1 MPDPKHIEAVE
12 RILSAVYASGDTRL
26 SSFLYGKP
34 GAQPWEKRLGTE
46 IFVRRQAYL
55 RALLFVR
62 QNGAP
67 YLQAISIS
75 DLWSMVTKFLTENYW
90 YVSGG
95 RLVMQADC
103 SYAEQITLKDKVA
116 LAEALARSAMF
127 EPSPELTIYPLL
139 PIRVAENFESKH
151 FFLLNAPDLSPAQL
165 PKGITASDLDPTQF
179 PPVIH
184 WEGPKR
190 VTTSWLGVRSP
201 LRLVSAKMASA
212 ILGAVALT
220 PLPHERYLFSGRT
233 VFGGEFSITKASYTI
248 SGASSDSHVPP
259 LMDDIV
265 LAQADH
271 VWLAKLASLFEAS
284 DKRSHSWLRALEY
297 FYRAWFLDPR
307 ERFPAL
313 CMSLDSLVGASTGHT
328 TAAVNFVK
336 GTIGAAIDDVRLRLL
351 MRVRGAVI
359 HGAAPD
365 VYESEHYEKYY
376 VDFETDPIRDLE
388 LIVAKCLREAIF
400 EGALRYHADP
410 HAELRAQ
417 FQATGRIP
425 AIRNENLIIAEEL

>member
-34 GAQPWEKRLGTE
+34 GAQHWEKRLGTE
-46 IFVRRQAYL
+46 LFVRRKDYL

-67 YLQAISIS
+67 YLRALAIS
-75 DLWSMVTKFLTENYW
+75 DLWSMVTRFLTENYW
-90 YVSGG
+90 YVLGG
-95 RLVMQADC
+95 RFVGQSGC
-103 SYAEQITLKDKVA
+103 SYAEQITVDDKIA

-127 EPSPELTIYPLL
+127 EPCPELTIYPLL
-139 PIRVAENFESKH
+139 PIRVTANFESEH
-151 FFLLNAPDLSPAQL
+151 FFLLNAPDLSPVQL
-165 PKGITASDLDPTQF
+165 PSGIRASDLDPSRF
-179 PPVIH
+179 PPVMT
-184 WEGPKR
+184 WDGPKR
-190 VTTSWLGVRSP
+190 LTTSWLGVRSP
-201 LRLVSAKMASA
+201 LPLVSRKMASA

-248 SGASSDSHVPP
+248 SGGDDSHVPP
-259 LMDDIV
+259 MMNDIV

-271 VWLAKLASLFEAS
+271 RWLAILVSLFEAS
-284 DKRSHSWLRALEY
+284 DKRSHSRLRALEY
-297 FYRAWFLDPR
+297 FYRAWSLDPR

-336 GTIGAAIDDVRLRLL
+336 GTIDAAIDDVRLRLL

-376 VDFETDPIRDLE
+376 VDYETDPIRDLE

-400 EGALRYHADP
+400 EGALRYHPDP
-410 HAELRAQ
+410 DAELRAQ
-417 FQATGRIP
+417 LQAAGRIP

>member
-34 GAQPWEKRLGTE
+34 GAQHWEKRLGTK

-67 YLQAISIS
+67 YLRAISIS
-75 DLWSMVTKFLTENYW
+75 DLWSMVTNFLSENYW

-103 SYAEQITLKDKVA
+103 SYADQITLKDKIA

-139 PIRVAENFESKH
+139 PIRVTANFESEH

-165 PKGITASDLDPTQF
+165 PSGIRPSDLDPTRF
-179 PPVIH
+179 PPVVS

-190 VTTSWLGVRSP
+190 LTTSWLGVRSP
-201 LRLVSAKMASA
+201 LPLVSRKMASA

-220 PLPHERYLFSGRT
+220 PLPHERHLFSGRT
-233 VFGGEFSITKASYTI
+233 VFGGQFTITEAAFTI
-248 SGASSDSHVPP
+248 SGGDDSHVPP
-259 LMDDIV
+259 MMNDIV
-265 LAQADH
+265 LTKTDH
-271 VWLAKLASLFEAS
+271 RWLAILASLFQTP
-284 DKRSHSWLRALEY
+284 DKRSHSRLRALEY

-336 GTIGAAIDDVRLRLL
+336 GTIDAAIDDVRLRLL

-376 VDFETDPIRDLE
+376 VDYETDPIRDLE

-417 FQATGRIP
+417 FQAAGRIP
-425 AIRNENLIIAEEL
+425 AIRNENLIIAEGL